1 MIWVLLILALM
12 VFITVFHLRGQDLS
26 QYDSPAGQSFDM
38 GHEPSDEHDAVVA
51 SLDVGIGPV
60 RRAPRSQ
67 RLAIM
72 REYMDSI
79 SQSQDFHASFTPVDA
94 GGVDAEWVLTPGVD
108 SARRVLYIHGG
119 AFVMGSPTSHR
130 NITSRFSEI
139 AGAAVLAI
147 DYRLMPENP
156 RMAGIED
163 CRTAYEWMLQNGPEG
178 PGQAGNVYVGG
189 DSAGG
194 NLTLSLI
201 AWIRDKKARGQ
212 KLQQPDA
219 VVALS
224 PATDITFGSPSLKHN
239 MESDAMLGPM
249 FKGLAK
255 VPRPL
260 LWWFVWFQNRMSPR
274 NPLLSPAFGDLSG
287 LPPTLVHASEA
298 ELLFDDAR
306 RYVNR
311 AAAAGSPAKLQSWA
325 HMVHVWHM
333 FYPQLTEACNAWDE
347 IGKFIEEADRI
358 SAQAGV
364 N

>member
-1 MIWVLLILALM
+1 VIWVLLALAVL

-26 QYDSPAGQSFDM
+26 QYDSPPGQSFDL

-51 SLDVGIGPV
+51 SFDVGIGPV
-60 RRAPRSQ
+60 RRAPRRQ
-67 RLAIM
+67 RLGLM

-79 SQSQDFHASFTPVDA
+79 SQSQDFHASFIPVDA
-94 GGVDAEWVLTPGVD
+94 GGVEAEWVLTSGADP
-108 SARRVLYIHGG
+108 ARRVLYIHGG

-163 CRTAYEWMLQNGPEG
+163 CRAAYEWLLQNGPEG
-178 PGQAGNVYVGG
+178 PGQAAKIYVGG

-201 AWIRDKKARGQ
+201 AWVRDQ
-212 KLQQPDA
+212 KLQQPNA

-224 PATDITFGSPSLKHN
+224 PATDATFGSPSLKHN
-239 MESDAMLGPM
+239 METDAMLGPM
-249 FKGLAK
+249 FKGMAK
-255 VPRPL
+255 VPIPL
-260 LWWFVWFQNRMSPR
+260 LWWFIWLQNRMSPR
-274 NPLLSPAFGDLSG
+274 NPLMSPALGDLSG

-311 AAAAGSPAKLQSWA
+311 AVAAGSPAKLQSWA
-325 HMVHVWHM
+325 HVVHVWHM
-333 FYPQLTEACNAWDE
+333 FYPQLSEACSAWDE

-358 SAQAGV
+358 SAQARADE
-364 N
+364 